1 MRRRQLA
8 FLHADFSGEH
18 WAVITSTKQLT
29 GGAVRFAGNLRALLF
44 KVRSTADIGTLI
56 VHRPAGPNAGVCA
69 VP

>member
-18 WAVITSTKQLT
+18 WAVITSTKQLA
-29 GGAVRFAGNLRALLF
+29 GGAVRF
-44 KVRSTADIGTLI
+44 
-56 VHRPAGPNAGVCA
+56 AGPNAGVCA